1 LSYWPFYE
9 QTTSMCPK
17 PIQVASPD
25 SIWSCLK
32 NTFIFRLIAWQWQFA
47 YLQIFNTYFWTKSF
61 KIATFELLNCVSA
74 CKTSCEEGFYM
85 TRQCSANQNVVCKR
99 KFKPSPIEQQSLA
112 NNVEWPLWLRIE
124 KKSMP
129 TVLTEI

>member
-1 LSYWPFYE
+1 
-9 QTTSMCPK
+9 
-17 PIQVASPD
+17 
-25 SIWSCLK
+25 
-32 NTFIFRLIAWQWQFA
+32 
-47 YLQIFNTYFWTKSF
+47 
-61 KIATFELLNCVSA
+61 
-74 CKTSCEEGFYM
+74 M

-112 NNVEWPLWLRIE
+112 NTVEWPLWLRIE